1 MLLEERNWNLG
12 ISRINDSR
20 YPITIFFDFA
30 KSAFIHTTDWGV
42 ANLYTN
48 TCALIHVT
56 IKLFLVI
63 LIIEIIIWHRTIFS
77 HVFPLSFPFLHY
89 TILCCE

>member
-48 TCALIHVT
+48 TCSLIHVT

-63 LIIEIIIWHRTIFS
+63 LIIEIIIWRRTIFS
-77 HVFPLSFPFLHY
+77 HVFPLSFPFFALY
-89 TILCCE
+89 NSML

>member
-20 YPITIFFDFA
+20 HPITIFFDFA

-48 TCALIHVT
+48 ICALIHVT
-56 IKLFLVI
+56 I
-63 LIIEIIIWHRTIFS
+63 
-77 HVFPLSFPFLHY
+77 
-89 TILCCE
+89 